1 MALVSFETS
10 QAGQGNGNGLG
21 SKTDIVKI
29 AKTNITEAELKTVLE
44 DMGLDGFAVA
54 GVGTADGSAF
64 VGGTTDE
71 VFVALQ
77 GAGADYTAEGTNAH
91 GVTGAVT
98 SVLSI
103 FKD

>member
-1 MALVSFETS
+1 MV
-10 QAGQGNGNGLG
+10 N
-21 SKTDIVKI
+21 VVI
-29 AKTNITEAELKTVLE
+29 AEAELKTVLE
-44 DMGLDGFAVA
+44 DMQFDGFAVA

-77 GAGADYTAEGTNAH
+77 GSGADYAAEGSNAH

-98 SVLSI
+98 SVSAI

>member
-1 MALVSFETS
+1 MALVALETS
-10 QAGQGNGNGLG
+10 QAGQGIGNGLG
-21 SKTDIVKI
+21 PKTDVVKI
-29 AKTNITEAELKTVLE
+29 AKTNITEAELKSILE
-44 DMGLDGFAVA
+44 DMQFDGFAVA

-77 GAGADYTAEGTNAH
+77 GSGADYAAEGSNAH

-98 SVLSI
+98 SVSAV